1 MNEKIL
7 NYKMIKLY
15 YNSNYKQFS
24 KMENND
30 DDMDFNN
37 VECQNIA
44 TNAVKLIVPD
54 EKNAQAYQK
63 DKVN

>member
-1 MNEKIL
+1 
-7 NYKMIKLY
+7 
-15 YNSNYKQFS
+15 
-24 KMENND
+24 MENND

-63 DKVN
+63 DKVNYHIDHIMLNVQDFIHILK

>member
-1 MNEKIL
+1 
-7 NYKMIKLY
+7 
-15 YNSNYKQFS
+15 
-24 KMENND
+24 MENND

>member
-1 MNEKIL
+1 MN
-7 NYKMIKLY
+7 
-15 YNSNYKQFS
+15 YNDL

-37 VECQNIA
+37 TECQNIA

-54 EKNAQAYQK
+54 EKTGQPY
-63 DKVN
+63 

>member
-1 MNEKIL
+1 
-7 NYKMIKLY
+7 
-15 YNSNYKQFS
+15 
-24 KMENND
+24 MENND

-54 EKNAQAYQK
+54 EKNAQAEHQSLPAE
-63 DKVN
+63 DDRRAL